1 MCVCV
6 FVCVCVPQ
14 IIFSQE
20 HLAAINIKVNVS
32 FQIRVFIFFLD
43 LGMELM
49 DQIVIL
55 FLIF

>member
-1 MCVCV
+1 MCVC
-6 FVCVCVPQ
+6 VCVCVPQ